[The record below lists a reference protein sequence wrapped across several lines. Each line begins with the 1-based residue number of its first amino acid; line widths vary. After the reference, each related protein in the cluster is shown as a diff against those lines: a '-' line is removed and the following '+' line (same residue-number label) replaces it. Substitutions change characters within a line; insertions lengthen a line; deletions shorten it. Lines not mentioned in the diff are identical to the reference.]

1 MISEGPLVVFTLAAQ
16 LACGLV
22 LVTAFCDLRARG
34 SEEKGARQLGISV
47 FPVAVLAMAASLFHL
62 GRPFS
67 AWRAL
72 LNWRTSPLSAEVL
85 FFGLFLAAAFLYS
98 SLWWAR
104 KTRGRLALG
113 AVTAGLG
120 LAVVISSSMIY
131 LIPGRE
137 PWNSAWVPL
146 SFLGSTFVL
155 GGAAAAASG
164 AAGTDTFLRKAFS
177 AAGAAG
183 GLAGM
188 VSAAWM
194 TVRFSSQVPNALAA
208 AQLAAARHLIL
219 SRAAGGFALYVAPA
233 GILPVAFALWRWRS
247 SRPVV
252 PIERAVF
259 WAVLAGVAVGRVLMF
274 AVGTRIPQF

>member
-1 MISEGPLVVFTLAAQ
+1 MIAEGPLIVFTLAAQ

-34 SEEKGARQLGISV
+34 SEERGARRLGLFV

-62 GRPFS
+62 GRPFA

-85 FFGLFLAAAFLYS
+85 FFGLFLGVALLDSY
-98 SLWWAR
+98 LWGAR
-104 KTRGRLALG
+104 KTRGRLAVG
-113 AVTAGLG
+113 AVAAFLGLG
-120 LAVVISSSMIY
+120 VVISSALIY

-155 GGAAAAASG
+155 GGAAAASSG
-164 AAGTDTFLRKAFS
+164 AAGNDPFLRKAFS

-183 GLAGM
+183 GLAVI

-194 TVRFSSQVPNALAA
+194 AVRFSSQVPNALSA

-219 SRAAGGFALYVAPA
+219 SRAAGGFALYVALA

-247 SRPVV
+247 SRPVL